1 MSDSRDGRAW
11 ARNAIS
17 ELTSA
22 VNDAA
27 QMLCIEDDDVAV
39 SYVRNAVGKLA
50 KANEFLMRATIHLGY
65 AMAAAAEKRAQL
77 EAQTEKA
84 G

>member
-50 KANEFLMRATIHLGY
+50 KANEFLMRATIHLER
-65 AMAAAAEKRAQL
+65 AMAAEKRAQL